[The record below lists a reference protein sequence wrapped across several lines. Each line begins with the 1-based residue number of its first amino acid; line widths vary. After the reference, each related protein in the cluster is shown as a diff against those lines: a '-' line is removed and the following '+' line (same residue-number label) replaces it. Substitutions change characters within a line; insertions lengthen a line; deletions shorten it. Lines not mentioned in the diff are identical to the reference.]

1 MFRHLL
7 AVSTAIFLAL
17 AVPGLVAQDSD
28 RDRTETLARQAA
40 DRLQALHGEA
50 DRLATEERTL
60 LGDVRRLELERE
72 IRAAELSQA
81 REQVRTASEELASLD
96 QQVNAITEQSR
107 AALPDLR
114 ARIVTLYKLGRGQYA
129 RLLLSASDLRQL
141 GQAVRIVSALADQD
155 RLRMAQHQQ
164 RLTELNAVR
173 ARAQER
179 QSRVQRLQA
188 GAEKAQAAADQALQA
203 HSAMVRDIDA
213 RRDLNAQYSSELLG
227 AQQRLQASLA
237 GLSSP
242 SAAATLPI
250 APFKGELEWPV
261 PGTIRLR
268 FGAADAGRPP
278 LRGVEI
284 DAGNGTQVK
293 AIHDGTVAYADAF
306 AGYGRLVIVDHG
318 NQTFSLYG
326 NLGQIDVAKDVRI
339 QRGAAVGT
347 VGLSDTG
354 ASGLYFE
361 LRVDGRAVDPLQWL
375 AKR

>member
-1 MFRHLL
+1 M
-7 AVSTAIFLAL
+7 STAVILAL
-17 AVPGLVAQDSD
+17 AVPGLLAQDSD
-28 RDRTETLARQAA
+28 RDRTETLSRRAA
-40 DRLQALHGEA
+40 DRLQALHDEA
-50 DRLATEERTL
+50 DRLATQERTL

-72 IRAAELSQA
+72 IRATELTEA
-81 REQVRTASEELASLD
+81 REQVRAASEELASLD
-96 QQVNAITEQSR
+96 LQVKSISEQSK

-141 GQAVRIVSALADQD
+141 GQAVRIVSVLAEQD

-164 RLTELNAVR
+164 RLTDLNAVR

-179 QSRVQRLQA
+179 QIRVQRLQA
-188 GAEKAQAAADQALQA
+188 TAEKAQAAAEQAFQA
-203 HSAMVRDIDA
+203 HSALVRDIDA

-237 GLSSP
+237 GLSTPAS
-242 SAAATLPI
+242 AATLPI

-284 DAGNGTQVK
+284 DAENGTQVQ
-293 AIHDGTVAYADAF
+293 AIHDGTVAYADPF

-326 NLGQIDVAKDVRI
+326 NLGQIAVAKDARV
-339 QRGAAVGT
+339 QRGSAVGT
-347 VGLSDTG
+347 VGLSDAG
-354 ASGLYFE
+354 VPGLYFE